1 MDIVQDEWP
10 VLRAERDVDLQ
21 NMLLAREPIRIKKLV
36 PPMTRL
42 LYIEIADGV
51 VLYATVYGEGYRW
64 RADCLVPR
72 RLWSHNAVDRDTC
85 AYKPT

>member
-21 NMLLAREPIRIKKLV
+21 NMLPRREPLRMKELV
-36 PPMTRL
+36 FLTRL